1 MLVLVGL
8 VPCMSTDD
16 TTVLGGIS
24 ALMASPRLRQRRMDS
39 IPLRGPSAPTT
50 LVQGR
55 QPGDTTTP
63 TELSDLISSIATV
76 GVLQPVLAEE
86 IQTEDG
92 PPRLQLVTGER
103 RLRACRWGAAHL
115 PESPHFDALPAIIC
129 PGPLSES
136 ERRTWQIVENLAR
149 EPLRPGEQAAAL
161 LWHRCAVLTAKLLHA
176 GKPVPAE
183 VDALQDPV
191 QRWEALERIRG
202 QDSSCAAPWTEVLN
216 RLGLQLSARKAREL
230 VAAFK
235 ALPAHLSEE
244 MDEEKVRLATR
255 IRFARLRAG
264 RAEAADEIWAAVKA
278 AKKTPV
284 LAAAVQAAMT
294 DPQLSAQQALD
305 QAEQEREQANDARAQ
320 ALSRAHVGLPEEL
333 LQAEQT
339 AVDNDGSVPG
349 PDEAPA
355 HAEHEGPAAPVPT
368 PPTPPSGAG
377 GGQSEADAT
386 ACLNGLRS
394 LLAELRSGQV
404 LGRYARGSLRL
415 LLDELHP
422 HLDNDGSEE
431 DDQT

>member
-1 MLVLVGL
+1 
-8 VPCMSTDD
+8 MSTSDPS
-16 TTVLGGIS
+16 VLDGI
-24 ALMASPRLRQRRMDS
+24 AQLMDSPRLRQRRMDT
-39 IPLRGPSAPTT
+39 IPLRGPGAASTR
-50 LVQGR
+50 VQGR
-55 QPGDTTTP
+55 QPGDSTTP
-63 TELSDLISSIATV
+63 TELSDLISSIATI

-86 IQTEDG
+86 IARPDG
-92 PPRLQLVTGER
+92 PPQLLLVTGER

-115 PESPHFDALPAIIC
+115 PDSPHFDALPAIIC
-129 PGPLSES
+129 PGPLSEE
-136 ERRTWQIVENLAR
+136 ERRTWQIVENLSR

-161 LWHRCAVLTAKLLHA
+161 LWHRCAVLTGQLLRA

-202 QDSSCAAPWTEVLN
+202 QDSSCAAPWAEVLN
-216 RLGLQLSARKAREL
+216 RLGLQLSPRKAREL
-230 VAAFK
+230 VAAFR

-244 MDEEKVRLATR
+244 MDEEKVRLHTR

-264 RAEAADEIWAAVKA
+264 RAEAADAIWAAVKA

-284 LAAAVQAAMT
+284 LASAVQAAMT

-305 QAEQEREQANDARAQ
+305 QAEQEREQANEARGQ
-320 ALSRAHVGLPEEL
+320 ALSRAHAGLPEEL

-349 PDEAPA
+349 PDEASTS
-355 HAEHEGPAAPVPT
+355 AEHEDPAAPVPT

-386 ACLNGLRS
+386 ACLNSLRS

-422 HLDNDGSEE
+422 HLDHDDSEE
-431 DDQT
+431 DNRT

>member
-1 MLVLVGL
+1 
-8 VPCMSTDD
+8 MSTDD

-24 ALMASPRLRQRRMDS
+24 ALMSSPRLRQRRMDS

-55 QPGDTTTP
+55 QPGDATTP

-86 IQTEDG
+86 IPTEEG

-115 PESPHFDALPAIIC
+115 PDSPHFEALPAIIC

-202 QDSSCAAPWTEVLN
+202 ADIAAAAPWAEVLN
-216 RLGLQLSARKAREL
+216 RLGLQLSPRKAREL
-230 VAAFK
+230 VAAFR
-235 ALPAHLSEE
+235 ALPAAISEE

-264 RAEAADEIWAAVKA
+264 RTEAADEIWAAVKA

-284 LAAAVQAAMT
+284 LASAVQAAIA
-294 DPQLSAQQALD
+294 DPQLSADQVLL
-305 QAEQEREQANDARAQ
+305 QAEQEREQANGARAQ
-320 ALSRAHVGLPEEL
+320 ALSRAHAGLPEEL
-333 LQAEQT
+333 LQASQPIE
-339 AVDNDGSVPG
+339 DNDGSPPR
-349 PDEAPA
+349 PDEA
-355 HAEHEGPAAPVPT
+355 AEHDEPVESAAPAGT
-368 PPTPPSGAG
+368 PPLLLSADGAG
-377 GGQSEADAT
+377 GPEADAT
-386 ACLNGLRS
+386 ACLASLRS
-394 LLAELRSGQV
+394 LLADVRVGHV

-415 LLDELHP
+415 LLDELRP
-422 HLDNDGSEE
+422 HLDNH
-431 DDQT
+431 DDQEVRA

>member
-1 MLVLVGL
+1 
-8 VPCMSTDD
+8 MSTDE

-24 ALMASPRLRQRRMDS
+24 ALMSSPRLRQRRMDS

-55 QPGDTTTP
+55 QPGDSTTP
-63 TELSDLISSIATV
+63 AELSDLISSISTV

-86 IQTEDG
+86 IPTEDG

-115 PESPHFDALPAIIC
+115 PDSPHFATLPAIIC

-202 QDSSCAAPWTEVLN
+202 GDVAAAAPWTEVLN
-216 RLGLQLSARKAREL
+216 RLGLQLSPRKAREL

-235 ALPAHLSEE
+235 ALPASLSEE

-264 RAEAADEIWAAVKA
+264 RAEAADEIWAAVKV
-278 AKKTPV
+278 AKKTPI
-284 LAAAVQAAMT
+284 LASAVQTAMS
-294 DPQLSAQQALD
+294 DPDLSAEQVIH
-305 QAEQEREQANDARAQ
+305 QAEQEREQANESRAQ
-320 ALSRAHVGLPEEL
+320 ALSRAHAGLPAEL
-333 LQAEQT
+333 LQAEQ
-339 AVDNDGSVPG
+339 PG
-349 PDEAPA
+349 DDQESPPPLSDEAT
-355 HAEHEGPAAPVPT
+355 EHPPNESTSTPTEAAPS
-368 PPTPPSGAG
+368 PPNSDGA
-377 GGQSEADAT
+377 EVDAT
-386 ACLNGLRS
+386 AYLESLRL
-394 LLAELRSGQV
+394 LLADLRSGRV

-422 HLDNDGSEE
+422 HLDDEH
-431 DDQT
+431 DQEVRG